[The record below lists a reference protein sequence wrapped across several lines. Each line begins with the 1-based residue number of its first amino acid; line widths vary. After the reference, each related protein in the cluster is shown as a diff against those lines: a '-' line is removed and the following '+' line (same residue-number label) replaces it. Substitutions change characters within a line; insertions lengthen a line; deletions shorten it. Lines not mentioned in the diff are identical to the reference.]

1 MGMVELQKCS
11 SGAVSCSR
19 KFHGEIQR
27 KRYRREK
34 KGLLSRFLRVSV
46 YSEGGQ
52 GMLVPRLANS
62 VKLWI
67 DGFSPELCLHACFLL
82 LCVFCLENVADT

>member
-1 MGMVELQKCS
+1 M
-11 SGAVSCSR
+11 
-19 KFHGEIQR
+19 
-27 KRYRREK
+27 
-34 KGLLSRFLRVSV
+34 